1 MEHKQEIRE
10 IALALQEIKEKAPQ
24 KYEEIKK
31 EVLIKIEEKK
41 KLRELKC

>member
-1 MEHKQEIRE
+1 MEHKQEIWE

-31 EVLIKIEEKK
+31 RSIN
-41 KLRELKC
+41 